1 MQYTWLNMPEHN
13 YLIVVDQGKL
23 ALVGSP
29 DAKLSEATRYIK
41 GPLVFDR
48 EEMLPFRNAIYD
60 YLSGDSREI
69 AVPLVFHG
77 TKLQVAVWRYLMT
90 IPYGETRT
98 YKQVAVAVDRPR
110 AFQAIGNAVG
120 RNPLMMAIPC
130 HRVLRTDG
138 GLGGFRGGLTL
149 KRKLLALEQGQHPTF

>member
-1 MQYTWLNMPEHN
+1 M
-13 YLIVVDQGKL
+13 
-23 ALVGSP
+23 
-29 DAKLSEATRYIK
+29 
-41 GPLVFDR
+41 
-48 EEMLPFRNAIYD
+48 
-60 YLSGDSREI
+60 
-69 AVPLVFHG
+69 PLVFHG

-98 YKQVAVAVDRPR
+98 YKQVAVAVERPR